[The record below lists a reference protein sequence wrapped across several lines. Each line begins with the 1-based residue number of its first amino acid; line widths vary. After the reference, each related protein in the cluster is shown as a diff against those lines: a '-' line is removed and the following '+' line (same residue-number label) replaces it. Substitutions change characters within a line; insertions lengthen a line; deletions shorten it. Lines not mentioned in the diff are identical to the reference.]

1 MTVNIITRSN
11 AEALIQ
17 EQVSREIIQ
26 EAPKS
31 SIVMQLGRRLPDMT
45 SDKTRLR
52 VLDAL
57 PMAYFV
63 NGDTGQK
70 LTSKQE
76 WDDVYVNAAELAV
89 IVPIPEAVL
98 DDADVDIVGEV
109 VPRVT
114 EAMGMAF
121 DAAVVFGVNKPSEW
135 SNSLYSLINT
145 AGNNVEYDAQ
155 SDYFDLIMAKDG
167 LLAKV
172 EANGYNPNG
181 AIAGLQFKSVLRS
194 LRTTGGTPLFVSSMQ
209 GATPYALDG
218 NPLYFPENGM
228 WDNTKAQIIAGDWN
242 KLVYAIRK
250 DVTVKVLSES
260 VIQDT
265 DGTIAYNLAQQDMIA
280 LRVVMRM
287 GWALPNPATR
297 LDTTRSGCPFALIE
311 PETSASLSV

>member
-1 MTVNIITRSN
+1 MAVSIISRTD
-11 AEALIQ
+11 AEALIE
-17 EQVSREIIQ
+17 EQVRKEIIQ
-26 EAPKS
+26 DTPKS
-31 SIVMQLGRRLPDMT
+31 SIIMQLGRRLPNMT
-45 SDKTRLR
+45 SDKTRMR

-70 LTSKQE
+70 KTTKQE
-76 WDDVYVNAAELAV
+76 WDDVYINAEEIAC

-109 VPRVT
+109 VPRCT
-114 EAMGMAF
+114 EAIGMVF
-121 DAAVVFGVNKPSEW
+121 DSAVAFGVNKPSGW
-135 SNSLYSLINT
+135 ASSLYSLINT
-145 AGNNVEYDAQ
+145 AGNNVAYDATK
-155 SDYFDLIMAKDG
+155 DYYDLIMADG
-167 LLAKV
+167 GLFAKV
-172 EANGYNPNG
+172 EAGGYNPN
-181 AIAGLQFKSVLRS
+181 ACIAGLQFKSKLRS
-194 LRTTGGTPLFVSSMQ
+194 IRTTDGTPIFVSSMQ

-228 WDNTKAQIIAGDWN
+228 WDATKAQIITGDWN

-250 DVTVKVLSES
+250 DITVKILSES

-265 DGTIAYNLAQQDMIA
+265 DGSIAYNLAQQDMIA
-280 LRVVMRM
+280 IRIVMRC

-297 LDTTRSGCPFALIE
+297 LDTTRSSCPFALIE

>member
-1 MTVNIITRSN
+1 MAVNIISRQN

-17 EQVSREIIQ
+17 EQVAKEIIQ

-31 SIVMQLGRRLPDMT
+31 SVVMQLGRRLPDMT

-63 NGDTGQK
+63 NGDTGRKQT
-70 LTSKQE
+70 TSQE
-76 WDDVYVNAAELAV
+76 WEDVYLNTAELAT

-98 DDADVDIVGEV
+98 DDADVDIIGEV
-109 VPRVT
+109 VPRVR
-114 EAMGMAF
+114 EAMGSLVDSAI
-121 DAAVVFGVNKPSEW
+121 VFGNNRPTEW
-135 SNSLYSLINT
+135 TNSLYSLIQT
-145 AGNNVEYDAQ
+145 AGNNVTVGQ
-155 SDYFDLIMAKDG
+155 TPDYFDLIMAENG

-172 EANGYNPNG
+172 EADGYNPNG
-181 AIAGLQFKSVLRS
+181 AIAGLQFKSVLRG
-194 LRTTGGTPLFVSSMQ
+194 LRTTGGTPLFVTSMQ
-209 GATPYALDG
+209 GATPYAIDG

-228 WDNTKAQIIAGDWN
+228 WDASKAQIIAGDFS

-250 DVTVKVLSES
+250 DVTVKVLSEG

-280 LRVVMRM
+280 LRVVMRL

-297 LDTTRSGCPFALIE
+297 LDPSRSGCPFALIE
-311 PETSASLSV
+311 PAQS

>member
-1 MTVNIITRSN
+1 MAVNIITRQN

-17 EQVSREIIQ
+17 EQVAKEIIQ

-31 SIVMQLGRRLPDMT
+31 SVVMQLGRRLPDMT

-63 NGDTGQK
+63 NGDTGRKQT
-70 LTSKQE
+70 TSQE
-76 WDDVYVNAAELAV
+76 WDDVYINTAEIAT

-98 DDADVDIVGEV
+98 EDADVDIIGEV
-109 VPRVT
+109 VPRVREAIGSLVDGAIIFGNNQPT
-114 EAMGMAF
+114 E
-121 DAAVVFGVNKPSEW
+121 W
-135 SNSLYSLINT
+135 QSNLVSLITT
-145 AGNNVEYDAQ
+145 AGNNVTVGQ
-155 SDYFDLIMAKDG
+155 TPDYYDLIMSQNG
-167 LLAKV
+167 LLSKI
-172 EANGYNPNG
+172 EADGYNPNG
-181 AIAGLQFKSVLRS
+181 AIAGLQFKSVLRG
-194 LRTTGGTPLFVSSMQ
+194 LRTQGGTPLFVTSMQ
-209 GATPYALDG
+209 GATPYAIDG

-228 WDNTKAQIIAGDWN
+228 WDSTKAQIIAGDWN

-250 DVTVKVLSES
+250 DVTVKVLSEG

-297 LDTTRSGCPFALIE
+297 LDPNRTGLPFALIE
-311 PETSASLSV
+311 PES

>member
-1 MTVNIITRSN
+1 MAVNIITRQN

-17 EQVSREIIQ
+17 EQVAREIIQ

-31 SIVMQLGRRLPDMT
+31 SVVMQLGRRLPDMT

-63 NGDTGQK
+63 NGDTGRKQT
-70 LTSKQE
+70 TSQE
-76 WDDVYVNAAELAV
+76 WEDVYLNTAEIAT

-98 DDADVDIVGEV
+98 EDADVDIIGEV
-109 VPRVT
+109 VPRVREAIGSLVDGAIIFGNNQPT
-114 EAMGMAF
+114 E
-121 DAAVVFGVNKPSEW
+121 W
-135 SNSLYSLINT
+135 QSNLVSLITT
-145 AGNNVEYDAQ
+145 AGNNVTPGQ
-155 SDYFDLIMAKDG
+155 TPDYYDLIMSQNG
-167 LLAKV
+167 LLSKI
-172 EANGYNPNG
+172 EADGYNPNG
-181 AIAGLQFKSVLRS
+181 AIAGLQFKSVLRG
-194 LRTTGGTPLFVSSMQ
+194 LRTQGGTPLFVTSMQ
-209 GATPYALDG
+209 GATPYAIDG
-218 NPLYFPENGM
+218 NPLYFPDNGS
-228 WDNTKAQIIAGDWN
+228 WDATKAQIIAGDWS

-250 DVTVKVLSES
+250 DVTVKVLSEG

-297 LDTTRSGCPFALIE
+297 VDPSRTGLPFALIE
-311 PETSASLSV
+311 PAS